1 MVDDHPRELSRGLMS
16 DPTPTSPERPMRE
29 EIAALLRSSIR
40 GALMIRTTAAGL
52 MPVRLPEWTRTQFDG
67 PMLALASEQCSGVRI
82 ALSTEARWIELE
94 FTSTRLI
101 LGSTPQE
108 MVPAVLAVTID
119 GRPHSAAISN
129 DGRYRRGTNPNDLAL
144 VPGQGFEAWNT
155 IEFPSHVGRHMV
167 TGHH

>member
-1 MVDDHPRELSRGLMS
+1 
-16 DPTPTSPERPMRE
+16 MRE

-40 GALMIRTTAAGL
+40 GALTIRTTAAGL